1 MKTDLRTQKER
12 HAPGMEA
19 WRESVPPELSDG
31 GTFPEGDAGKVE
43 AIPDAIELMVL
54 TSSTPKVRN
63 RHEKERSFVR
73 CPGIH
78 CGQNSGYRHG
88 VVDAG
93 LLSVRASAC
102 GHKYVPERTRSNL
115 SRRYHAKRRRAQISA
130 RFPRRN
136 CADRQTSRFALI
148 SSMNGC
154 MSFNPVR
161 SQRMDENRDHEWLA
175 DPPWFGWL
183 GDRPLQS
190 WPGRRAR
197 NRRASRSIRSTL
209 ASAIM
214 DASTS
219 RHANSPETQDAR
231 SDFHYGSTR

>member
-19 WRESVPPELSDG
+19 WRESIPPELSDG

-63 RHEKERSFVR
+63 RHGKERSFVR

-102 GHKYVPERTRSNL
+102 GHKYVP
-115 SRRYHAKRRRAQISA
+115 
-130 RFPRRN
+130 
-136 CADRQTSRFALI
+136 
-148 SSMNGC
+148 G
-154 MSFNPVR
+154 
-161 SQRMDENRDHEWLA
+161 QRLKMLDQL
-175 DPPWFGWL
+175 
-183 GDRPLQS
+183 
-190 WPGRRAR
+190 
-197 NRRASRSIRSTL
+197 
-209 ASAIM
+209 
-214 DASTS
+214 
-219 RHANSPETQDAR
+219 
-231 SDFHYGSTR
+231 FHHGSTR